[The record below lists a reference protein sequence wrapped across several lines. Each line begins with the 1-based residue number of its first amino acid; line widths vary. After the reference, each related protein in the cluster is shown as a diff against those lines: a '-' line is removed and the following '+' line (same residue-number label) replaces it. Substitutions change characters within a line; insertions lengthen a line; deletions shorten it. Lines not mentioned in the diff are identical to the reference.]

1 MCNLYSMTTSQ
12 QAIREIAGAMNDR
25 AGNLRHSPR
34 SFPTMPP
41 RSSATGHRD
50 AS

>member
-25 AGNLRHSPR
+25 AGNLPPFPAI
-34 SFPTMPP
+34 FPTRPP